1 MNRQKDKSLGTQL
14 TICISQTVNPKV
26 VMRQSNAGNPNPAK
40 ASSKALDR
48 VSPTMTVKENDAFH
62 CEVPAMR
69 A

>member
-1 MNRQKDKSLGTQL
+1 
-14 TICISQTVNPKV
+14 
-26 VMRQSNAGNPNPAK
+26 MRQSNAGNPNPAK